1 MPIMLNL
8 GKEILRISPKNS
20 FEIESSTNGGR
31 SWYHRYENRSSQGA
45 FFDLALHGSEILA
58 TTEKGLFSSKNAG
71 KSWYKRS

>member
-20 FEIESSTNGGR
+20 FELESSTNGDR

-45 FFDLALHGSEILA
+45 FLICRFMEM
-58 TTEKGLFSSKNAG
+58 KF
-71 KSWYKRS
+71 